1 MATDKPRFSV
11 TFTNDS
17 FDKIQRFKEEN
28 HISTQSKAVA
38 QLVELAIMGIEAEDA
53 SKNSPGAS
61 KAAPREGHMMAL
73 YRKLNQEGQEKLL
86 DYADDLVASG
96 KYIKSDKDKLGAA
109 KNA

>member
-17 FDKIQRFKEEN
+17 FDKIQKYKTEN

-38 QLVELAIMGIEAEDA
+38 QLVELAIKGIEAENA
-53 SKNSPGAS
+53 SKNPPGAS
-61 KAAPREGHMMAL
+61 EAAPGENHMINL
-73 YRKLNQEGQEKLL
+73 YRELNQEGQEKLL

-96 KYIKSDKDKLGAA
+96 KYIKSDQNKLGTA